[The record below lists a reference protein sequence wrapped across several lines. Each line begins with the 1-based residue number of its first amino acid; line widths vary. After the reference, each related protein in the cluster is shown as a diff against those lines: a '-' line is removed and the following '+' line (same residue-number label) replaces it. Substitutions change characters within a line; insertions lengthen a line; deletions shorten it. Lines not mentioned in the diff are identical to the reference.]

1 MAQSNAIAIGSG
13 RLLYGAPMVRIIEK
27 PLTQPCINDA
37 LEMCAFYQGN
47 SAFKFTD
54 EDYAEM
60 ESKILSAK
68 SDDEISGIMC
78 RLRHKMFE
86 LL

>member
-13 RLLYGAPMVRIIEK
+13 RLLYGAPIVRKKEK
-27 PLTQPCINDA
+27 TLTQVCIEDA

-47 SAFKFTD
+47 SSFKFTD
-54 EDYAEM
+54 TDYAEM
-60 ESKILSAK
+60 EKKILSAN

>member
-1 MAQSNAIAIGSG
+1 MAQSNAIAIGFNNMI
-13 RLLYGAPMVRIIEK
+13 YGAPMVRTIEK
-27 PLTQPCINDA
+27 PLTQVCINDA
-37 LEMCAFYQGN
+37 LEMCAFYKGN
-47 SAFKFTD
+47 RSFKFTD

-60 ESKILSAK
+60 EKKILSAN

>member
-13 RLLYGAPMVRIIEK
+13 NLIYGASTIRKIEK
-27 PLTQPCINDA
+27 PLTQVCINDA
-37 LEMCAFYQGN
+37 LEMCAFYKGN
-47 SAFKFTD
+47 RSFKFTD

-60 ESKILSAK
+60 EKKILSAN

>member
-1 MAQSNAIAIGSG
+1 MAQSNAIAIGFSNMI
-13 RLLYGAPMVRIIEK
+13 YGAPIQKREK
-27 PLTQPCINDA
+27 TLTQVCVNDA